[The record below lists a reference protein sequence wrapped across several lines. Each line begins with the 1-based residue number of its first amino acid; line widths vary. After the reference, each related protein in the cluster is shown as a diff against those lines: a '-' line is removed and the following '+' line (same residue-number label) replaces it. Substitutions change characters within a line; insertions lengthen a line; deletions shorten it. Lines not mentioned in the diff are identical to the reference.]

1 MTLSGS
7 GLPEVETLESAEDT
21 LQPGFEVVAF
31 LLELSDLPRQLRELG
46 LLLLHPLPEH
56 VAFLPNLLVLGQ
68 KAIDLRFQ
76 KFQILQTHT
85 LYGLKYRLKIGRA
98 ARAVKQHAV
107 VDCARCARG
116 GA

>member
-1 MTLSGS
+1 MTPSGS
-7 GLPEVETLESAEDT
+7 GLPEVETLKSAKDT

-46 LLLLHPLPEH
+46 LFFLHPLSEY
-56 VAFLPNLLVLGQ
+56 VALLPNLLVLGQ

-85 LYGLKYRLKIGRA
+85 LHGLKYRPKIGRA

-107 VDCARCARG
+107 VDGARGTRG